1 MLKNAS
7 LSKVLTQEGW
17 VDVKH
22 YTMDD
27 VNDGWRPLGNKLSRA
42 FLMKF

>member
-17 VDVKH
+17 VDVMH
-22 YTMDD
+22 DTMDD
-27 VNDGWRPLGNKLSRA
+27 VNDGWRPLGNKTSRI
-42 FLMKF
+42 FLIKF